1 MTITCGVL
9 GYPPPTIIWSK
20 TNGAISNRASM
31 SISTTTFVGS
41 SRLPY
46 VRRNLTFTNSYREDA
61 GSYQC
66 RANNSAGIDTR
77 SFIITVQCTLQH
89 IIYMHTVDCYL
100 NIFMCCTV

>member
-20 TNGAISNRASM
+20 TNGTLSNRASM

-46 VRRNLTFTNSYREDA
+46 VRRNLTFTNSYREDT
-61 GSYQC
+61 GLYQC

-77 SFIITVQCTLQH
+77 SFNITVPCTLQH
-89 IIYMHTVDCYL
+89 IIYIHT
-100 NIFMCCTV
+100 